1 MYKVKKSDCFE
12 VVGPDLNQQPP
23 GYGLCPGCQAVAPQ
37 CFSGILGAAPEKLR
51 AILFLRSITA
61 DPDGASPTSNASE
74 TRPQFYAGPDTG
86 QNQV

>member
-1 MYKVKKSDCFE
+1 MGYVPVVKPLRPSAFLAFL
-12 VVGPDLNQQPP
+12 GP
-23 GYGLCPGCQAVAPQ
+23 
-37 CFSGILGAAPEKLR
+37 APEKLR